1 MFVGRLSSMPPI
13 VLVAGMN
20 SNGELGDGSMAGSS
34 IAPVKVTGGH
44 SFISLGQAGRQ
55 QTCAIATRRQGDAG
69 QTWACKLLDPLQLY
83 HQPLAQDCRR
93 CGMHCDSAVKHSGSL
108 PHRCMPHSAHLA
120 EASSPTAGAPPSPA
134 APGLPLPAPAEA
146 SQTASTPSSSV
157 PVGAIVGG
165 VAAGVGER
173 CFACALRHAQA
184 LFAAA
189 T

>member
-44 SFISLGQAGRQ
+44 SFISLGQAGPR

-69 QTWACKLLDPLQLY
+69 QTWACRLLDPLQLY

-93 CGMHCDSAVKHSGSL
+93 CGMHCDSAVKHCGSL
-108 PHRCMPHSAHLA
+108 PHRCLPYALL
-120 EASSPTAGAPPSPA
+120 SSPSRSELPNCWRTALACRARPP
-134 APGLPLPAPAEA
+134 L
-146 SQTASTPSSSV
+146 ASTSRSFPDRQHAV
-157 PVGAIVGG
+157 LVCPCWRHCWRGG
-165 VAAGVGER
+165 RWCG
-173 CFACALRHAQA
+173 
-184 LFAAA
+184 
-189 T
+189 